1 MKKLSVAAVLF
12 GVIAVMISV
21 LLLSDLFSAPR
32 QETVP
37 ELPSVCPR
45 TLDITTIASDIL
57 IEQGDSFRVEYR
69 LSGKERVGRLAF
81 SDDAFVFSAAGKL
94 FGIPSFKESYVKVT
108 APESFVFSSVSL
120 KTVSGKISLTGR
132 SVVSFDEGRFE
143 TIAGDCLLNET
154 AFRNAAVET
163 VSGRIEANPQV
174 SESCT
179 LKTVSGAVDIC
190 LKEKVSVEAESY
202 GSVSVYGNDFGN
214 RAVIRLSD
222 SPVIAA
228 ESVSG
233 RITVRTANDES
244 PSRDSRQP

>member
-108 APESFVFSSVSL
+108 VPESFVFSSVS
-120 KTVSGKISLTGR
+120 
-132 SVVSFDEGRFE
+132 
-143 TIAGDCLLNET
+143 
-154 AFRNAAVET
+154 
-163 VSGRIEANPQV
+163 
-174 SESCT
+174 

-222 SPVIAA
+222 SPMIAA

>member
-1 MKKLSVAAVLF
+1 MTCKGSAVQVCYRPERLLLEPFFFFAVSNIETSKLLLTELLVPPAVLF

-108 APESFVFSSVSL
+108 VPESFVFYSVS
-120 KTVSGKISLTGR
+120 
-132 SVVSFDEGRFE
+132 
-143 TIAGDCLLNET
+143 
-154 AFRNAAVET
+154 
-163 VSGRIEANPQV
+163 
-174 SESCT
+174 

-222 SPVIAA
+222 SPMIAA

>member
-1 MKKLSVAAVLF
+1 MWEAAGKGFFWGGFFFCRFEHRNKESVMKKLSVAAVLF

-108 APESFVFSSVSL
+108 VPESFVFSSVS
-120 KTVSGKISLTGR
+120 
-132 SVVSFDEGRFE
+132 
-143 TIAGDCLLNET
+143 
-154 AFRNAAVET
+154 
-163 VSGRIEANPQV
+163 
-174 SESCT
+174 

-222 SPVIAA
+222 SPMIAA

>member
-1 MKKLSVAAVLF
+1 MQ
-12 GVIAVMISV
+12 GVSSSS
-21 LLLSDLFSAPR
+21 LLP
-32 QETVP
+32 
-37 ELPSVCPR
+37 PR
-45 TLDITTIASDIL
+45 TASFGAVFL
-57 IEQGDSFRVEYR
+57 LPFRTSKQGVCDEKIIGCRRSFRRNCRYDFCSASIR
-69 LSGKERVGRLAF
+69 SFFR
-81 SDDAFVFSAAGKL
+81 SAAGD
-94 FGIPSFKESYVKVT
+94 
-108 APESFVFSSVSL
+108 
-120 KTVSGKISLTGR
+120 R
-132 SVVSFDEGRFE
+132 S
-143 TIAGDCLLNET
+143 ET